1 MQIAAGYEV
10 LKEEESRREYDYM
23 LDHPEDYYGNYYRYL
38 NLRKSYQ
45 ERCCYITVE
54 SAMAA
59 SQNGFCSCKLS
70 IRKKPIQCRLCQ
82 KTLQKIFIYLI
93 FIHREIMKLDH
104 FMTLSLSYANT
115 VL

>member
-38 NLRKSYQ
+38 NLCKHYQ

-54 SAMAA
+54 SAVAA
-59 SQNGFCSCKLS
+59 SQNGFCSYKLS
-70 IRKKPIQCRLCQ
+70 IRKKTNPMQIMS
-82 KTLQKIFIYLI
+82 KNITKIFYLSN
-93 FIHREIMKLDH
+93 LY
-104 FMTLSLSYANT
+104 S
-115 VL
+115 